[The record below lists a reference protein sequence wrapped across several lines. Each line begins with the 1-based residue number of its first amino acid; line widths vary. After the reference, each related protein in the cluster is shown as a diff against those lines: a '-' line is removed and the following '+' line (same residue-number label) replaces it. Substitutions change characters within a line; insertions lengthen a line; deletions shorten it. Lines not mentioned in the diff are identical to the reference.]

1 MAIKNEITI
10 IFPVYGNHEIFISI
24 LDVLF
29 ISGFKGCIIIIN
41 DKPDDES
48 AGKDILKFIERRS
61 NCSYIANKFNE
72 GYTKSVNKAL
82 AKVKTEFVMICN
94 SDAFI
99 TQCALEIMF
108 KDLKKYDPIV
118 GVQPLSDNAGGYSPN
133 LPIYDWVSYSAME
146 AVTII
151 NKISD
156 NFLLEFG
163 PNLFIQPDING
174 FCSLWKTSAIKKV
187 EFLDEINFPLG
198 YGEETDLSIKSL
210 NLGNLVAISLSA
222 FVPHIRSVSFKIEQK
237 EFLKKNAKQKLGLK
251 WGANLN
257 DEIRQFHNK
266 SILARAFKA

>member
-1 MAIKNEITI
+1 MVIKSEITI

-99 TQCALEIMF
+99 TQCALEIML
-108 KDLKKYDPIV
+108 KDLNVFVVSHLSMWIILIV
-118 GVQPLSDNAGGYSPN
+118 LAYFSYIRNWNLIPLLGISTCLYLLTGMTQDNWIWFGWWFLIG
-133 LPIYDWVSYSAME
+133 LIIYFV
-146 AVTII
+146 
-151 NKISD
+151 
-156 NFLLEFG
+156 
-163 PNLFIQPDING
+163 
-174 FCSLWKTSAIKKV
+174 
-187 EFLDEINFPLG
+187 
-198 YGEETDLSIKSL
+198 YGRKNSKL
-210 NLGNLVAISLSA
+210 N
-222 FVPHIRSVSFKIEQK
+222 EK
-237 EFLKKNAKQKLGLK
+237 EG
-251 WGANLN
+251 
-257 DEIRQFHNK
+257 
-266 SILARAFKA
+266 